1 MPKVSVKTS
10 KKTSLSSEAKKTAT
24 KAKTPL
30 KSGAKKKAPVTKS
43 KAVVTKKST
52 PLYSGAIKKPSK
64 VTKKKTRKV
73 SDEVVRKPVP
83 ITLSSIG
90 KKLVIVESPGKVKT
104 ISKYLG
110 SDFVVKASVG
120 HIVDLID
127 RNMVKLVQKGFEPD
141 YNVDPDKRKVV
152 SDLRTTAKASSQVI
166 LATDEDREGEA
177 IAFHLATQ
185 LWLDPSKTPRI
196 VFNEITKGAIL
207 DAMDKPR
214 KIDMA
219 MVSAQKSRAVLDKL
233 VGFTVSPVLWSK
245 IKRGLS
251 AGRVQ
256 SVAVKLVVEKEREI
270 QAFVPVEYR
279 VIKALIDTTEGEI
292 EIGLQTIKG
301 LKESANLMDASD
313 DPKAKDKQSGGRF
326 PKNILDS
333 VLKQLNITKTT
344 STKDEKTG
352 YEILTSKE
360 KIEFEL
366 VDIITKQ
373 SKKSPP
379 PPFITS
385 SLQQTASRMFGW
397 PVRSVMSAAQKLYEA
412 GLITYMRTD
421 SSNLSGTAIAQCKDF
436 ITGNYG
442 NKYHQ
447 IRQFKSKSKNA
458 QEAHEAIRPTN
469 VMTTPEDIKMGQYET
484 KLYKLIWQRTLASQ
498 MADAIFTNTQYIFHP
513 LVNK

>member
-185 LWLDPSKTPRI
+185 L
-196 VFNEITKGAIL
+196 
-207 DAMDKPR
+207 
-214 KIDMA
+214 
-219 MVSAQKSRAVLDKL
+219 
-233 VGFTVSPVLWSK
+233 
-245 IKRGLS
+245 
-251 AGRVQ
+251 
-256 SVAVKLVVEKEREI
+256 
-270 QAFVPVEYR
+270 
-279 VIKALIDTTEGEI
+279 
-292 EIGLQTIKG
+292 
-301 LKESANLMDASD
+301 
-313 DPKAKDKQSGGRF
+313 
-326 PKNILDS
+326 
-333 VLKQLNITKTT
+333 
-344 STKDEKTG
+344 
-352 YEILTSKE
+352 
-360 KIEFEL
+360 
-366 VDIITKQ
+366 
-373 SKKSPP
+373 
-379 PPFITS
+379 
-385 SLQQTASRMFGW
+385 
-397 PVRSVMSAAQKLYEA
+397 
-412 GLITYMRTD
+412 
-421 SSNLSGTAIAQCKDF
+421 
-436 ITGNYG
+436 
-442 NKYHQ
+442 
-447 IRQFKSKSKNA
+447 
-458 QEAHEAIRPTN
+458 
-469 VMTTPEDIKMGQYET
+469 
-484 KLYKLIWQRTLASQ
+484 
-498 MADAIFTNTQYIFHP
+498 
-513 LVNK
+513 